1 MTVSSLANSCVSRP
15 DFDDYVK
22 SLHPAFGNQRQH
34 PQAKLY
40 LEGLLAAGLKRNI
53 ETVSLNLSGANYTD
67 LHYFVSRSR
76 GEHTKLIELLQ
87 GNIDE
92 EAGDP
97 DGILYVDES
106 GFPKRGKKSVG
117 VARQYCGNLGKVD
130 NCQVGV
136 FLGYAQGS
144 FYNLADER
152 LYLPKG
158 WTDDRGRCKQAGVPD
173 EVQFKTKPQLAL
185 DMIREARPRIPH
197 GWVTAD
203 EGYGGKPWFLE
214 ALHDDG
220 ERYILQVPENTGVI
234 CLDPNLGMT
243 HPQKL
248 EVRQIAPR
256 APDHLWKVEKFRDG
270 QKGPDLAKF
279 LLLRVKRTPCNC
291 SDAEAWL
298 LIRKSIDDAD
308 DIRYYLSNADDQVS
322 LVTLASVASER
333 VSVEQCFK
341 ECNSEAG
348 MDHYQMRVWRGWH
361 HHMTLT
367 IAAQLFLSLGRQR
380 MLSAMPTIT
389 VRQVGMI
396 VQNFLRRTPN
406 DLPNAL
412 RIVTH
417 WQDRIAEAHSYHRAK
432 RVAELRARGYKVA

>member
-1 MTVSSLANSCVSRP
+1 VSRQ
-15 DFDDYVK
+15 DFDDYVE
-22 SLHPAFGNQRQH
+22 SLHPAFSNKRQH

-40 LEGLLAAGLKRNI
+40 LEGLLSAGLKRNV
-53 ETVSLNLSGANYTD
+53 EVMSLNMDGANYVD
-67 LHYFVSRSR
+67 LHYFISRSR
-76 GEHTKLIELLQ
+76 WDHTKLIKLLQ
-87 GNIDE
+87 GRIEE

-136 FLGYAQGS
+136 FLGYAHGS
-144 FYNLADER
+144 FYNLIDER
-152 LYLPKG
+152 IYLPKE
-158 WTDDRGRCKQAGVPD
+158 WTDDRTRCKQAGVPTD
-173 EVQFKTKPQLAL
+173 VQFKTKAHLAL
-185 DMIREARPRIPH
+185 QMTREASPRIQH
-197 GWVTAD
+197 GWITAD
-203 EGYGGKPWFLE
+203 EGHGGKPCFLD

-220 ERYILQVPENTGVI
+220 ERYIVQVPENTGVV
-234 CLDPNLGMT
+234 CCDPGLGIAQ
-243 HPQKL
+243 PQKL
-248 EVRQIAPR
+248 EVRQLAKR
-256 APDHLWKVEKFRDG
+256 APDSLWQVEKFRDG
-270 QKGPDLAKF
+270 TKGPDFAKF
-279 LLLRVKRTPCNC
+279 LLLRVERTSCKC

-308 DIRYYLSNADDQVS
+308 DIRYYISNADDQVS

-348 MDHYQMRVWRGWH
+348 MDHYQIRVWRGWH
-361 HHMTLT
+361 HHMSLT
-367 IAAQLFLSLGRQR
+367 IAAQLFLSVGRQQ

-406 DLPNAL
+406 DLSNAI

-417 WQDRIAEAHSYHRAK
+417 WQDRIAEAHSYHQTK
-432 RVAELRARGYKVA
+432 RIAELQARGHKVA